1 VTPGQHACFT
11 GYTNDQMSMTPCA
24 LAAELLQSV
33 AAVAALN
40 ESKHLSANNM
50 NQHSDRA
57 IVYFFKPISPDKLT

>member
-1 VTPGQHACFT
+1 
-11 GYTNDQMSMTPCA
+11 MSMTPCA